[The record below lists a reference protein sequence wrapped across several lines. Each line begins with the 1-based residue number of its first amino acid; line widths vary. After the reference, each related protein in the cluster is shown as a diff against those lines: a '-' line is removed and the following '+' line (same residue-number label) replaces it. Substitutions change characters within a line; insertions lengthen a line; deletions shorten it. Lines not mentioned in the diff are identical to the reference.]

1 MGNILIAS
9 GVIVAVIGFLGCC
22 GALKKNTCMLTS
34 FAICILLIFM
44 LELAGGI
51 YAYTKTKD
59 LQKDIQVG
67 LKEAIVNSYGNS
79 TDADD
84 GFKDAVDWFQINV
97 KCCGSEKPADW
108 KDSYWYK
115 TKGQSKKTPVPESC
129 CKEKKTG
136 CNNGKVE
143 DLVKAKKI
151 YTTGCV
157 PEGTKYVK
165 TELYKGGGAAI
176 GIGVIQLLG
185 IVFACCLCNT
195 IRKEKEEGTM
205 LPIDIEFV

>member
-1 MGNILIAS
+1 MG
-9 GVIVAVIGFLGCC
+9 
-22 GALKKNTCMLTS
+22 
-34 FAICILLIFM
+34 ICILLIFM

-84 GFKDAVDWFQINV
+84 SFKDAVDWFRINV

-165 TELYKGGGAAI
+165 TELYKVGGAAI

-185 IVFACCLCNT
+185 IVFAAVSAIPSERKN
-195 IRKEKEEGTM
+195 RKEQCCRLKSSLFYILRVTLDGGHAIK
-205 LPIDIEFV
+205 L